1 MLNIDFL
8 EYLVEFAK
16 TENLS
21 RASEQLHIS
30 QSALTRAMQKV
41 EDYVG
46 VKIFNRTKN
55 KLSLNDTGKELVKN
69 AEIVIQSENE
79 MIEKTLAFY
88 NSNYGISIGVVAPG
102 PMIKYGN
109 LLFSS
114 FPNKSISSKIES
126 EESLV
131 RDLQNGIYDIVFTT
145 KQIEDKYINKY
156 IISKFAFTEELY
168 VAVPKHHFVAGM
180 NDGVYFKD
188 IDGQSFLVA
197 NKLGVWGN
205 IVKDNMPRSKFFSQ
219 DFENLGEIINGSTIP
234 SFATNITIPNQET
247 DRIFIPILN
256 NVAKVDFYVSYKKEN
271 KNKVKDFIKYI

>member
-69 AEIVIQSENE
+69 AELVIQSENE

-88 NSNYGISIGVVAPG
+88 NSNFGINIGVVAPG

-126 EESLV
+126 EESLL

-145 KQIEDKYINKY
+145 KQIENDNT
-156 IISKFAFTEELY
+156 ISKFAFTEELY

-180 NDGVYFKD
+180 NNGVYFKD

-197 NKLGVWGN
+197 NELGIWEN

-219 DFENLGEIINGSTIP
+219 DFENLGEIVNSSTIP

-247 DRIFIPILN
+247 DRVFIPILN
-256 NVAKVDFYVSYKKEN
+256 SEAKVDFYISYKKEN
-271 KNKVKDFIKYI
+271 KNKVKDFMKFF